1 MKNILSNLSE
11 KITLLTENCDTSKTT
26 IEKFVDTL
34 NMRAS
39 INPISNFDDYKS
51 LFEVIFLKP
60 PIKFKN
66 TLFSGIKWNNKTYK
80 NKTHFKTF
88 QKKYL
93 KGTIEEIQ
101 R

>member
-1 MKNILSNLSE
+1 MKNIISDLSE
-11 KITLLTENCDTSKTT
+11 KITLLTENSDTSKTT
-26 IEKFVDTL
+26 IEKFVETL

-39 INPISNFDDYKS
+39 INPISNFDDYKK

-66 TLFSGIKWNNKTYK
+66 TSFSGIKWENKIYK
-80 NKTHFKTF
+80 NKSHFKSF

-93 KGTIEEIQ
+93 KGIIEEIQ